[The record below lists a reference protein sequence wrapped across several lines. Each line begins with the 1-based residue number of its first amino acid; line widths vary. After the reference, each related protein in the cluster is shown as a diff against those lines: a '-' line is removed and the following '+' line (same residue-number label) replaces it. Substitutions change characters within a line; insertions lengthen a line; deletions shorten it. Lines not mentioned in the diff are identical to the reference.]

1 MDLIK
6 LDTSIELE
14 DFDPL
19 NQNAKP
25 IPSLPL
31 VVGRMNGSSSAIN
44 PVIVGGF
51 NNPLYPYFEP
61 PFMSTSPQP
70 SAAAFGA
77 SGDDDSELLRKYG
90 LDQLTL
96 DTSTGGGGSGQTGA
110 MKKTSTISGSGQGV
124 MMDSAEAPRSH
135 WTTFE

>member
-6 LDTSIELE
+6 LDTPASIELE

-25 IPSLPL
+25 IPSLPGR
-31 VVGRMNGSSSAIN
+31 VNGGVGSTMPIA
-44 PVIVGGF
+44 GF

-61 PFMSTSPQP
+61 PMMNATGGGTS
-70 SAAAFGA
+70 FGE
-77 SGDDDSELLRKYG
+77 DDDAELLRKYG

-96 DTSTGGGGSGQTGA
+96 EQSSPGGSSSTMGKKKTATGA
-110 MKKTSTISGSGQGV
+110 TV
-124 MMDSAEAPRSH
+124 AAEATRST